1 MKLKFILI
9 LMLAVT
15 GTLSVFAQKITL
27 EAGYFNPKRF
37 GDFTSET
44 YFDGVK
50 IGAMAEFKLKYNF
63 GFQTG
68 LLYYNAYSNKVQKFS
83 MEGDSVVYNTWTHGL
98 EIPLHIIYNQKLFKD
113 VSIFGFAGPNIQIGI
128 NQNLWMTETLS
139 TSLENL
145 TGITAIDGAQNLYQS
160 KLQRINFQ
168 LGAGGGVQWKQ
179 FILKS
184 GYEWGINNLDR
195 TGVDYV
201 TQGHWYASFAYQ
213 IK

>member
-1 MKLKFILI
+1 M
-9 LMLAVT
+9 
-15 GTLSVFAQKITL
+15 S
-27 EAGYFNPKRF
+27 
-37 GDFTSET
+37 
-44 YFDGVK
+44 
-50 IGAMAEFKLKYNF
+50 
-63 GFQTG
+63 
-68 LLYYNAYSNKVQKFS
+68 
-83 MEGDSVVYNTWTHGL
+83 GDSVVYNTWTHGL
-98 EIPLHIIYNQKLFKD
+98 EIPLHIIYNQKLFGD
-113 VSIFGFAGPNIQIGI
+113 VSIFGYAGPNIQIGI

-145 TGITAIDGAQNLYQS
+145 TGITAVDGAQNLYQS

-179 FILKS
+179 FMLKS
-184 GYEWGINNLDR
+184 GYEWGINNLDK